1 MLSMSSKENKLKKPI
16 LVGLTGGIGSGKSTV
31 AKVFQSLGVK
41 VYNSDV
47 EAKKIINT
55 NQEVIGK
62 IKNKFGE
69 NIYTNNVLDSK
80 QLAKVVFNNPAA
92 LNDLNAI
99 VHPQVKSHFENWV
112 FQNKKEK
119 LLIKEA
125 AILIES
131 GASKGLDKII
141 LVTAPEELRIKRV
154 CTRDNSNEEDVRK
167 RIKSQMTDDEKLPLI
182 DFVIKNNEEE
192 LLLPQVLIF
201 LAGL

>member
-1 MLSMSSKENKLKKPI
+1 MSSKENKLKKPI